1 MHFELKFLDIMFQLT
16 IFGLFSYKILSL
28 VRQYLIPYLYQQIK
42 LERNTRLELIEKE
55 NLLISNQHKIETQIS
70 HQHTLLD
77 LLEKNINTWQNHL
90 LEQKQIKDEEFN
102 NIKISIE
109 NKRAVQQDNYV
120 IICTSKEVLPY
131 AVSQAETA
139 LINKYAEQSGKISF
153 DNLIV
158 KLTKTNHKLRS
169 DA

>member
-1 MHFELKFLDIMFQLT
+1 MHFELKFLDIMFRLT

-28 VRQYLIPYLYQQIK
+28 VKQYLIPYLRQQIK
-42 LERNTRLELIEKE
+42 SERNTRLELIEKE
-55 NLLISNQHKIETQIS
+55 NLLISNQHKIENQIS

-77 LLEKNINTWQNHL
+77 LLEKNINAWQNHL
-90 LEQKQIKDEEFN
+90 LEQKCLKDEEFN
-102 NIKISIE
+102 NIKIAIE
-109 NKRAVQQDNYV
+109 NKRAVQQNNYV
-120 IICTSKEVLPY
+120 VICTSKAVMPY

-139 LINKYAEQSGKISF
+139 LINKYSEHSGKFSF

-158 KLTKTNHKLRS
+158 NLAKNKLRK